1 MKGCFSGAKNN
12 VGADSFHL
20 KKRTVPIHLCI
31 VLLTLAGVPT
41 VPATT
46 WYVATSGHDTA
57 DGTTWATAKQTIQAA
72 IDVAVSNDTVM
83 VSNGVYATGGRVVYG
98 AMTSRVAITK
108 AITVQSVN
116 GPSATAIRGTGP
128 SGNAAVRCVYVGTNA
143 VLSGFTLTNGATRS
157 NGDVDLE
164 RSGGGAW
171 CETSGLLSNCILTGN
186 SAWYGAGS
194 AGGTLRNCTLT
205 GNSAADYGGASSG
218 STLSYC
224 TLSGNSAGYGGGS
237 WEGTLNH
244 CTLTNNLASWSGGGS
259 YHRALSNC
267 TLTGNLTYYGYGGG
281 SCYGTLNNCVVI
293 HNVASYGS
301 GGGSFEG
308 TLNSCTL
315 AENSATWFGGGSCFG
330 TLNNCIVYYNTARE
344 CSNYYSGT
352 LTYCCSDPLPAG
364 DGNITNAP
372 MFVATNAGNYRL
384 QAGSPCVDTGTNQT
398 WMSGAMDLGGRP
410 RIINDRVDMGAYEYV
425 WIHFVSLS
433 GSHVTPY
440 TNWFTAAT
448 NIQAAIDVAA
458 VGDTVL
464 VTNGIYNTGGR
475 VVYGAMTNRIAITN
489 AVTVQSVNGPAFTVV
504 EGSGPIGDSAVRCA
518 YIGTNAVLS
527 GFTLTN
533 GSTRADGDV
542 DLEQSGGGAW
552 GESSGILSN
561 CILTGNSA
569 WYGGGSFEGI
579 LNRCTLIG
587 NSAADYGGGS
597 AGGMLNN
604 CIFIGNSAAGY
615 GGGSVG
621 GTLNNCT
628 LSGNSAG
635 FGGGSASGT
644 LNNCIVYYN
653 TAPSSPN
660 HTNCA
665 FICSCTTPAPAGA
678 GNITNDPQFVDM
690 AANNYRL
697 GANSPCIDQGDNAYA
712 QGATDLDGN
721 PRVVSAMVDMG
732 AYEVQTLFGYWLW
745 ASAIKN
751 GLTNYTDF
759 STGDGYPNL
768 LKYAAGSSATNADN
782 VADITTSLSNKLFV
796 LCFNRNTNA
805 LDTTLIVESTFA
817 MTNNAQWTG
826 IATNTGG
833 SWGGATNIAEAATGT
848 PVTVRLMD
856 YGPATRRFLRLR
868 VTRP

>member
-98 AMTSRVAITK
+98 AVTNRVAITK

-116 GPSATAIRGTGP
+116 GPLATVIKGVGPNGT
-128 SGNAAVRCVYVGTNA
+128 NAVRCAYVGSNA

-157 NGDVDLE
+157 AGDYGIE
-164 RSGGGAW
+164 QSGGGAW
-171 CETSGLLSNCILTGN
+171 CETSGVLSNCILTGN
-186 SAWYGAGS
+186 SAWYGG
-194 AGGTLRNCTLT
+194 GVRNGTLNNCALT
-205 GNSAADYGGASSG
+205 GNSATDYGGASRY
-218 STLSYC
+218 STLNNC

-237 WEGTLNH
+237 WEGSLHH
-244 CTLTNNLASWSGGGS
+244 CTLTNNLATWGGGGS
-259 YHRALSNC
+259 YYGTLSNC
-267 TLTGNLTYYGYGGG
+267 TLTGNSTRYGHGGASCYSTLINCTLAGNLACYGCGGG
-281 SCYGTLNNCVVI
+281 SYYCTLNNC
-293 HNVASYGS
+293 
-301 GGGSFEG
+301 
-308 TLNSCTL
+308 TLVGNL
-315 AENSATWFGGGSCFG
+315 ATWFGGGSYYG
-330 TLNNCIVYYNTARE
+330 TLNNCIVYYNTARAY
-344 CSNYYSGT
+344 SNYMNG
-352 LTYCCSDPLPAG
+352 LFTYCCSDPLPAG

-372 MFVATNAGNYRL
+372 MFIATNAGNYRL
-384 QAGSPCVDTGTNQT
+384 QTGSPCIDTGTNQD
-398 WMSGAMDLGGRP
+398 WMIGTVDLGGRP

-440 TNWFTAAT
+440 TNWLTAAT

-458 VGDTVL
+458 VGDIVL
-464 VTNGIYNTGGR
+464 VTNGIYGTGGR
-475 VVYGAMTNRIAITN
+475 VVHGAMTNRIALTN
-489 AVTVQSVNGPAFTVV
+489 AITVQSVNGPVFTVI
-504 EGSGPIGDSAVRCA
+504 EGSGPIGDGAVRCA
-518 YIGTNAVLS
+518 YIGANAVLS

-533 GSTRADGDV
+533 GATRADGDV

-552 GESSGILSN
+552 GEVSGILSN

-569 WYGGGSFEGI
+569 W
-579 LNRCTLIG
+579 
-587 NSAADYGGGS
+587 YGGGS

-635 FGGGSASGT
+635 YGGGSSSGT

-653 TAPSSPN
+653 TATSSPN
-660 HTNCA
+660 HTNCT
-665 FICSCTTPAPAGA
+665 FNYSCTTPAPAGA
-678 GNITNDPQFVDM
+678 GNITSDPRFANM

-697 GANSPCIDQGDNAYA
+697 GANSPCIDGGNNTYVQGS
-712 QGATDLDGN
+712 TDLDGN
-721 PRVVSAMVDMG
+721 PRIISVTVDMG

-782 VADITTSLSNKLFV
+782 IADITTSLSNRLFV

-856 YGPATRRFLRLR
+856 YGPATKRFLRLR